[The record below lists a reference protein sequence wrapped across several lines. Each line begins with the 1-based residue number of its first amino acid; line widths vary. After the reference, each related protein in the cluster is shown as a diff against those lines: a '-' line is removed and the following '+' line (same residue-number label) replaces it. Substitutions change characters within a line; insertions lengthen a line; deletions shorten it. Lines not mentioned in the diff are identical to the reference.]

1 MKAVYRTV
9 RDQPSPLN
17 PLSGEPGR
25 YGWLHFVGRSGE
37 EGRRWAAAF
46 RRPEH
51 VEILRAAAGS
61 LARLH
66 QRDTAAGRDLL
77 LRMEEGIQ
85 GLDGISPSVRFALEA
100 VRHPLRAYYHYA
112 LGELET
118 AAEHL
123 DRADEAVAAA
133 VSQERVLLPLTQHG
147 SEFRLHRA
155 RIERN
160 RRRWDEMHRYIAETR
175 EMMEERRPL
184 CHLADGTPV
193 TLGTLQ
199 DFHAAIPGLTDSE
212 QTFLRGLFDREL
224 RLRLFERFVARIC
237 TQPGFVIP

>member
-37 EGRRWAAAF
+37 EGRRWTTAL

-51 VEILRAAAGS
+51 VEILRTAAGA
-61 LARLH
+61 LTLLH
-66 QRDTAAGRDLL
+66 QRELVGGRDLL
-77 LRMEEGIQ
+77 LRMEEGLS
-85 GLDGISPSVRFALEA
+85 GLEGISPSVRLALEA

-112 LGELET
+112 VGDLDA

-123 DRADEAVAAA
+123 DRADEAVEAA
-133 VSQERVLLPLTQHG
+133 VSEERVLLPLTQHG

-155 RIERN
+155 RIARN
-160 RRRWDEMHRYIAETR
+160 RRQWEEMHRYIAETR
-175 EMMEERRPL
+175 EMMEESRPL
-184 CHLADGTPV
+184 YVLADGTPV

-199 DFHAAIPGLTDSE
+199 AFHAAIPSLTDSE
-212 QTFLRGLFDREL
+212 RAFLRGLFDREL
-224 RLRLFERFVARIC
+224 RLRLFERFVARIY
-237 TQPGFVIP
+237 TQPGFVIA